1 MPGTFLECSFDN
13 GPLHSCKDHVENNC
27 TSFVLNYTRFCSHGA
42 DADVSPP
49 GSHTVRIVASFGDD
63 TVSYIISDT
72 ENDGEGLI
80 IPCRDKFKMTY
91 LSLSVRSSVPPLMVH
106 FVNDSP
112 RVVQD
117 SVEAEFVTSR
127 PVVGVTCFLRS
138 PTDRSYE
145 DCEF

>member
-1 MPGTFLECSFDN
+1 M
-13 GPLHSCKDHVENNC
+13 
-27 TSFVLNYTRFCSHGA
+27 VLN
-42 DADVSPP
+42 ADVSPL
-49 GSHTVRIVASFGDD
+49 GSHTVRIIASFGED

-127 PVVGVTCFLRS
+127 PVVGATCFLRS

>member
-1 MPGTFLECSFDN
+1 
-13 GPLHSCKDHVENNC
+13 
-27 TSFVLNYTRFCSHGA
+27 
-42 DADVSPP
+42 
-49 GSHTVRIVASFGDD
+49 
-63 TVSYIISDT
+63 
-72 ENDGEGLI
+72 
-80 IPCRDKFKMTY
+80 
-91 LSLSVRSSVPPLMVH
+91 MVH

-127 PVVGVTCFLRS
+127 PVVGATCFLRS

>member
-1 MPGTFLECSFDN
+1 
-13 GPLHSCKDHVENNC
+13 
-27 TSFVLNYTRFCSHGA
+27 
-42 DADVSPP
+42 
-49 GSHTVRIVASFGDD
+49 
-63 TVSYIISDT
+63 
-72 ENDGEGLI
+72 
-80 IPCRDKFKMTY
+80 MTY

-145 DCEF
+145 DCEV